1 MNIAVLALQG
11 AFAEHRTML
20 ERLGAH
26 TFEIRQASDWQSPK
40 DGLVIPGGESTVIIK
55 LLHELGLFA
64 EIKESI
70 ERGLPLFG
78 TCAGLISVAK
88 RVENSAG
95 EPERFGGPEIFYPG
109 LATMNICACRNAY
122 GRQLG
127 SFYTEETFKF
137 PASTDSNA
145 QAKVPMTFIRAPY
158 IKEAGEGVEILAKVD
173 GKIVAAREGNQLVTA
188 FHPELNEST
197 AIHDYFLNICRG

>member
-11 AFAEHRTML
+11 AFAEHRAML
-20 ERLGAH
+20 ERLGAQ
-26 TFEIRQASDWQSPK
+26 TFEIRQVSDWQKPK

-95 EPERFGGPEIFYPG
+95 EPERFGGPEVFYPG

-127 SFYTEETFKF
+127 SFYTEAPMLLSSQELIL
-137 PASTDSNA
+137 
-145 QAKVPMTFIRAPY
+145 PMTFIRAPY
-158 IKEAGEGVEILAKVD
+158 IKEVGEGVKVLAKVD
-173 GKIVAAREGNQLVTA
+173 GKIVAAQQGNQLVTA
-188 FHPELNEST
+188 FHPELNHDT
-197 AIHDYFLNICRG
+197 TIHQHFLNLCRR

>member
-11 AFAEHRTML
+11 AFAEHRAML
-20 ERLGAH
+20 ERLGAQ
-26 TFEIRQASDWQSPK
+26 TFEIRQVSDWQKPK

-127 SFYTEETFKF
+127 SFYTEAPMLLSSQELIL
-137 PASTDSNA
+137 
-145 QAKVPMTFIRAPY
+145 PMTFIRAPY
-158 IKEAGEGVEILAKVD
+158 IKEVGEGVKVLATVD
-173 GKIVAAREGNQLVTA
+173 GKIVAAQQGNQLVTA
-188 FHPELNEST
+188 FHPELNHDT
-197 AIHDYFLNICRG
+197 TIHQHFRNLCRQ

>member
-11 AFAEHRTML
+11 AFAEHRAML
-20 ERLGAH
+20 ERLGAQ
-26 TFEIRQASDWQSPK
+26 TFEIRQVSDWQKPK

-127 SFYTEETFKF
+127 SFYTEAPMLLSSQELIL
-137 PASTDSNA
+137 
-145 QAKVPMTFIRAPY
+145 PMTFIRAPY
-158 IKEAGEGVEILAKVD
+158 IKEVGEGVKVLATVD
-173 GKIVAAREGNQLVTA
+173 GKIVAAQQGNQLVTA
-188 FHPELNEST
+188 FHPELNHDT
-197 AIHDYFLNICRG
+197 TIHQHFLNLCRQ

>member
-11 AFAEHRTML
+11 AFAEHRAML
-20 ERLGAH
+20 ERLGAQ
-26 TFEIRQASDWQSPK
+26 TFEIRQVSDWQKPK

-127 SFYTEETFKF
+127 SFYTEAPMLISSQELIL
-137 PASTDSNA
+137 
-145 QAKVPMTFIRAPY
+145 PMTFIRAPY
-158 IKEAGEGVEILAKVD
+158 IKEVGEGVKVLAKVD
-173 GKIVAAREGNQLVTA
+173 GKIVAAQQGNQLVTA
-188 FHPELNEST
+188 FHPELNHDT
-197 AIHDYFLNICRG
+197 TIHQHFLNLCKR

>member
-11 AFAEHRTML
+11 AFAERRAML
-20 ERLGAH
+20 ERLGTQ
-26 TFEIRQASDWQSPK
+26 TFEIRQASDWQKPK

-127 SFYTEETFKF
+127 SFYTEAPMLISSQEHIL
-137 PASTDSNA
+137 
-145 QAKVPMTFIRAPY
+145 PMTFIRAPY
-158 IKEAGEGVEILAKVD
+158 IKEVGEGVKVLATVD
-173 GKIVAAREGNQLVTA
+173 GKIVAAQQGNQLVTA
-188 FHPELNEST
+188 FHPELNHDT
-197 AIHDYFLNICRG
+197 TIHQHFLNLCRR

>member
-11 AFAEHRTML
+11 AFAEHRAML
-20 ERLGAH
+20 ERLGAQ
-26 TFEIRQASDWQSPK
+26 TFEIRQVSDWQKPK

-127 SFYTEETFKF
+127 SFYTEAPMLISSQELIL
-137 PASTDSNA
+137 
-145 QAKVPMTFIRAPY
+145 PMTFIRAPY
-158 IKEAGEGVEILAKVD
+158 IKEVGEGVKVLATVD
-173 GKIVAAREGNQLVTA
+173 GKIVAAQQGNQLVTA
-188 FHPELNEST
+188 FHPELNHDT
-197 AIHDYFLNICRG
+197 TIHQHFLNLCLR

>member
-11 AFAEHRTML
+11 AFAEHRAML
-20 ERLGAH
+20 ERLGAQ
-26 TFEIRQASDWQSPK
+26 TFEIRQTSDWQKPK

-127 SFYTEETFKF
+127 SFYTEAPMLISSQEHIL
-137 PASTDSNA
+137 
-145 QAKVPMTFIRAPY
+145 PMTFIRAPY
-158 IKEAGEGVEILAKVD
+158 IKEVGEGVKVLATVD
-173 GKIVAAREGNQLVTA
+173 GKIVAAQQGNQLVTA
-188 FHPELNEST
+188 FHPELNHDT
-197 AIHDYFLNICRG
+197 TIHQHFLNLCRR

>member
-11 AFAEHRTML
+11 AFAEHRAML
-20 ERLGAH
+20 ERLGAQ
-26 TFEIRQASDWQSPK
+26 TFEIRQASDWQKPK

-127 SFYTEETFKF
+127 SFYTEAPMLISSQEHIL
-137 PASTDSNA
+137 
-145 QAKVPMTFIRAPY
+145 PMTFIRAPY
-158 IKEAGEGVEILAKVD
+158 IKEVGEGVKVLATVD
-173 GKIVAAREGNQLVTA
+173 G
-188 FHPELNEST
+188 
-197 AIHDYFLNICRG
+197 

>member
-11 AFAEHRTML
+11 AFAEHRAML
-20 ERLGAH
+20 ERLGAQ
-26 TFEIRQASDWQSPK
+26 TFEIRQVSDWQKPK

-127 SFYTEETFKF
+127 SFYTEAPMLLSSQEHIL
-137 PASTDSNA
+137 
-145 QAKVPMTFIRAPY
+145 PMTFIRAPY
-158 IKEAGEGVEILAKVD
+158 IKEVGEGVKVLATVD
-173 GKIVAAREGNQLVTA
+173 GKIVAAQQGNQLVTA
-188 FHPELNEST
+188 FHPELNHDT
-197 AIHDYFLNICRG
+197 TIHQHFLNLCRR

>member
-11 AFAEHRTML
+11 AFAEHRAML
-20 ERLGAH
+20 ERLGAQ
-26 TFEIRQASDWQSPK
+26 TFEIRQASDWLKPK

-127 SFYTEETFKF
+127 SFYTEAPMLISSQEHIL
-137 PASTDSNA
+137 
-145 QAKVPMTFIRAPY
+145 PMTFIRAPY
-158 IKEAGEGVEILAKVD
+158 IKEVGEGVKVLATVD
-173 GKIVAAREGNQLVTA
+173 GKIVAAQQGNQLVTA
-188 FHPELNEST
+188 FHPELNHDT
-197 AIHDYFLNICRG
+197 TIHQHFLNLCRR

>member
-11 AFAEHRTML
+11 AFAEHRAML
-20 ERLGAH
+20 ERLGAQ
-26 TFEIRQASDWQSPK
+26 TFEIRQVSDWQKPK

-127 SFYTEETFKF
+127 SFYTEAPMLISSQELIL
-137 PASTDSNA
+137 
-145 QAKVPMTFIRAPY
+145 PMTFIRAPY
-158 IKEAGEGVEILAKVD
+158 IKEVGEGVKVLATVD
-173 GKIVAAREGNQLVTA
+173 GKIVAAQQGNQLVTA
-188 FHPELNEST
+188 FHPELNHDT
-197 AIHDYFLNICRG
+197 TIHQYCLNLCRQ

>member
-11 AFAEHRTML
+11 AFAEHRAML
-20 ERLGAH
+20 ERLGAQ
-26 TFEIRQASDWQSPK
+26 TFEIRQVSDWQKPK

-127 SFYTEETFKF
+127 SFYTEAPMLLSSQELIL
-137 PASTDSNA
+137 
-145 QAKVPMTFIRAPY
+145 PMTFIRAPY
-158 IKEAGEGVEILAKVD
+158 IKEVGEGVKVLATVD
-173 GKIVAAREGNQLVTA
+173 GKIVAAQQGNQLVTA
-188 FHPELNEST
+188 FHPELNHDT
-197 AIHDYFLNICRG
+197 TIHQHFLNLCRR

>member
-11 AFAEHRTML
+11 AFAEHRAML
-20 ERLGAH
+20 ERLGAQ
-26 TFEIRQASDWQSPK
+26 TFEIRQVSDWQKPK

-127 SFYTEETFKF
+127 SFYTEAPMLISSQEHIL
-137 PASTDSNA
+137 
-145 QAKVPMTFIRAPY
+145 PMTFIRAPY
-158 IKEAGEGVEILAKVD
+158 IKEVGEGVKVLATVD
-173 GKIVAAREGNQLVTA
+173 GKIVAAQQGNQLVTA
-188 FHPELNEST
+188 FHPELNHDT
-197 AIHDYFLNICRG
+197 TIHQHFLNLCRQ

>member
-11 AFAEHRTML
+11 AFAEHRAML
-20 ERLGAH
+20 ERLGAQ
-26 TFEIRQASDWQSPK
+26 TFEIRQVSDWQKPK

-127 SFYTEETFKF
+127 SFYTEAPMLISSQEHIL
-137 PASTDSNA
+137 
-145 QAKVPMTFIRAPY
+145 PMTFIRAPY
-158 IKEAGEGVEILAKVD
+158 IKEVGEGVKVLATVD
-173 GKIVAAREGNQLVTA
+173 GKIVAAQQGNQLVTA
-188 FHPELNEST
+188 FHPELNHDT
-197 AIHDYFLNICRG
+197 TIHQHFLNLCKR

>member
-1 MNIAVLALQG
+1 MQIAVLAVQG
-11 AFAEHRTML
+11 AFIEHEYML
-20 ERLGAH
+20 SRLGVES
-26 TFEIRQASDWQSPK
+26 FELRQKSDLDKPF
-40 DGLVIPGGESTVIIK
+40 DGLIIPGGESTVIIK

-127 SFYTEETFKF
+127 SFYTEAPMLISSQEHIL
-137 PASTDSNA
+137 
-145 QAKVPMTFIRAPY
+145 PMTFIRAPY
-158 IKEAGEGVEILAKVD
+158 IKEVGEGVKVLATVD
-173 GKIVAAREGNQLVTA
+173 GKIVAAQQGNQLVTA
-188 FHPELNEST
+188 FHPELNHDT
-197 AIHDYFLNICRG
+197 TIHQHFLNLCRQ

>member
-11 AFAEHRTML
+11 AFAEHRAML
-20 ERLGAH
+20 ERLGAQ
-26 TFEIRQASDWQSPK
+26 TFEIRQVSDWQKPK

-127 SFYTEETFKF
+127 SFYTEAPMLLSSQEHIL
-137 PASTDSNA
+137 
-145 QAKVPMTFIRAPY
+145 PMTFIRAPY
-158 IKEAGEGVEILAKVD
+158 IKEVGEGVKVLATVD
-173 GKIVAAREGNQLVTA
+173 GKIVAAQQGNQLVTA
-188 FHPELNEST
+188 FHPELNHDT
-197 AIHDYFLNICRG
+197 TIHQHFLNLCLR

>member
-11 AFAEHRTML
+11 AFAEHRAML
-20 ERLGAH
+20 ERLGAQ
-26 TFEIRQASDWQSPK
+26 TFEIRQVSDWQKPK

-127 SFYTEETFKF
+127 SFYTEAPMLISSQEHIL
-137 PASTDSNA
+137 
-145 QAKVPMTFIRAPY
+145 PMTFIRAPY
-158 IKEAGEGVEILAKVD
+158 IKEVGEGVKVLATVD
-173 GKIVAAREGNQLVTA
+173 GKIVAAQQGNQLVTA
-188 FHPELNEST
+188 FHPELN
-197 AIHDYFLNICRG
+197 HDTTVHQHFLNLCRR

>member
-11 AFAEHRTML
+11 AFAEHRAML
-20 ERLGAH
+20 ERLGAQ
-26 TFEIRQASDWQSPK
+26 TFEIRQASDWQKPK

-127 SFYTEETFKF
+127 SFYTEAPMLISSQEHIL
-137 PASTDSNA
+137 
-145 QAKVPMTFIRAPY
+145 PMTFIRAPY
-158 IKEAGEGVEILAKVD
+158 IKEAGEGVKVLATVD
-173 GKIVAAREGNQLVTA
+173 GKIVAAQQGNQLVTA
-188 FHPELNEST
+188 FHPELNHDT
-197 AIHDYFLNICRG
+197 TIHQHFLNLCRR

>member
-11 AFAEHRTML
+11 AFAEHRAML
-20 ERLGAH
+20 ERLGAQ
-26 TFEIRQASDWQSPK
+26 TFEIRQVSDWQKPK

-127 SFYTEETFKF
+127 SFYTEAPMLISSQELIL
-137 PASTDSNA
+137 
-145 QAKVPMTFIRAPY
+145 PMTFIRAPY
-158 IKEAGEGVEILAKVD
+158 IKEVGEGVKVLATVD
-173 GKIVAAREGNQLVTA
+173 GKIVAAQQGNQLVTA
-188 FHPELNEST
+188 FHPELNHDT
-197 AIHDYFLNICRG
+197 TIHQHFLNLCKR

>member
-11 AFAEHRTML
+11 AFAEHRAML
-20 ERLGAH
+20 ERLGAQ
-26 TFEIRQASDWQSPK
+26 TFEIRQVSDWQKPK

-127 SFYTEETFKF
+127 SFYTEAPMLISSQELIL
-137 PASTDSNA
+137 
-145 QAKVPMTFIRAPY
+145 PMTFIRAPY
-158 IKEAGEGVEILAKVD
+158 IKEVGEGVKVLATVD
-173 GKIVAAREGNQLVTA
+173 GKIVAAQQGNQLVTA
-188 FHPELNEST
+188 FHPELNHDT
-197 AIHDYFLNICRG
+197 TIHQHFLNLCRR

>member
-11 AFAEHRTML
+11 AFAEHRAML
-20 ERLGAH
+20 ERLGAQ
-26 TFEIRQASDWQSPK
+26 TFEIRQVSDWQKPK

-127 SFYTEETFKF
+127 SFYTEAPMLLSSQEHIL
-137 PASTDSNA
+137 
-145 QAKVPMTFIRAPY
+145 PMTFIRAPY
-158 IKEAGEGVEILAKVD
+158 IKEVGEGVKVLATVD
-173 GKIVAAREGNQLVTA
+173 GKIVAAQQGNQLVTA
-188 FHPELNEST
+188 FHPELNHDT
-197 AIHDYFLNICRG
+197 TIHQHFLNLCRQ

>member
-11 AFAEHRTML
+11 AFAEHRAML
-20 ERLGAH
+20 ERLGAQ
-26 TFEIRQASDWQSPK
+26 TFEIRQVSDWQKPK

-127 SFYTEETFKF
+127 SFYTEAPMLLSSQEHIL
-137 PASTDSNA
+137 
-145 QAKVPMTFIRAPY
+145 PMTFIRAPY
-158 IKEAGEGVEILAKVD
+158 IKEVGEGVKVLATVD
-173 GKIVAAREGNQLVTA
+173 GKIVAAQQGNQLVTA
-188 FHPELNEST
+188 FHPELNHDT
-197 AIHDYFLNICRG
+197 TIHQHSLTLCRR